1 MREEFELELEN
12 RIKNLIWTVS
22 GDYTL
27 DVKPDIES
35 YHRSHA
41 VGLYDGIKQG
51 AFARYFNREELSLY
65 LMKKIYLHG
74 EEGPLMS
81 LAQLCIEW
89 SVAERITK
97 EREGIKEIR
106 KKALEDILEMDFSRL
121 AASEPGRL
129 KLMLF
134 KECLNGSEPATN
146 RMRAFME
153 QVQAL
158 SDAKE
163 TIELIRTIDKLY
175 NAMVDPNFEKRYGNL
190 ETVLAVSL
198 EELAE
203 FSWKDYLEEEALEE
217 SFGTYLEHLNEA
229 MTNLDKM
236 ELNQETKKEESEE
249 EISQKKKILVVDE
262 EALSKMH
269 SYVQRNYG
277 IGYLSEI
284 EEKRRNL
291 LLCRGIHS
299 DCSLYF
305 TEGVLKHAV
314 LRNYQYEY
322 AKKQRDKNRYEYYN
336 NHRMVKNNIRQLSD
350 MLKKALVMRDE
361 VQETISDRGRIVPSR
376 LWRIGRSHDSRV
388 FLKKLN
394 HDNSDF
400 VVDVLID
407 ASGSQRKRQGQVAMQ
422 AYILSEALSIANVPH
437 RVMSFCTFWDYTILH
452 RFREYEDD
460 RSANENIFEYNT
472 SSNNRD
478 GLAIKSAGYELL
490 NREEEHKILIVLS
503 DGRPY
508 DVILNRP
515 NARNPQP
522 YQGKYAI
529 SDTAFEV
536 RKLRSKGVCVLG
548 VFAGEEKDLPAEK
561 KIFGKD
567 FAYIRDVAGFSGIV
581 GRYLLKQLEREE

>member
-89 SVAERITK
+89 SVADRITK

-106 KKALEDILEMDFSRL
+106 KEALEDILEMDFSRL

-163 TIELIRTIDKLY
+163 TIELIHTIDKLY

-249 EISQKKKILVVDE
+249 ETSQKKKILVVDE

-277 IGYLSEI
+277 IGYLSET

-376 LWRIGRSHDSRV
+376 LWRVGRSHDSRV
-388 FLKKLN
+388 FLRKLN

-478 GLAIKSAGYELL
+478 GLAIKAAGYELL

>member
-163 TIELIRTIDKLY
+163 TIELIHTIDKLY

-217 SFGTYLEHLNEA
+217 SFGTYLEHINEA

-249 EISQKKKILVVDE
+249 ETSQKKKILVVDE

-277 IGYLSEI
+277 IGYLSET

-376 LWRIGRSHDSRV
+376 LWRVGRSHDSRV
-388 FLKKLN
+388 FLRKLN

-422 AYILSEALSIANVPH
+422 AYILSEALSIANVSH

-478 GLAIKSAGYELL
+478 GLAIKAAGYELL
-490 NREEEHKILIVLS
+490 NREEEHKILIILS

>member
-106 KKALEDILEMDFSRL
+106 KEALEDILEMDFSRL

-163 TIELIRTIDKLY
+163 TIELIHTIDKLY

-217 SFGTYLEHLNEA
+217 SFGTYLEHINEA

-249 EISQKKKILVVDE
+249 ETSQKKKILVVDE

-277 IGYLSEI
+277 IGYLSET

-376 LWRIGRSHDSRV
+376 LWRVGRSHDSRV
-388 FLKKLN
+388 FLRKLN

-478 GLAIKSAGYELL
+478 GLAIKAAGYELL

-529 SDTAFEV
+529 SDTVFEV

>member
-134 KECLNGSEPATN
+134 KECLNGSEPSTN

-277 IGYLSEI
+277 IGYLSET

-376 LWRIGRSHDSRV
+376 LWRVGRSHDSRV
-388 FLKKLN
+388 FLRKLN

-478 GLAIKSAGYELL
+478 GLAIKAAGYELL

-548 VFAGEEKDLPAEK
+548 VFAGEEKDLAAEK

>member
-163 TIELIRTIDKLY
+163 TIELIHTIDKLY

-236 ELNQETKKEESEE
+236 ELDQETKKEEPEE
-249 EISQKKKILVVDE
+249 ETSQKKKILVIDE

-277 IGYLSEI
+277 IGYLSET

-376 LWRIGRSHDSRV
+376 LWRVGRSHDSRV
-388 FLKKLN
+388 FLRKLN

-478 GLAIKSAGYELL
+478 GLAIKAAGYELL

>member
-106 KKALEDILEMDFSRL
+106 KEALEDILEMDFSRL

-163 TIELIRTIDKLY
+163 TIELIHTIDKLY

-236 ELNQETKKEESEE
+236 ELNQETKKEEPEE
-249 EISQKKKILVVDE
+249 ETSQKKKILVVDE

-277 IGYLSEI
+277 IGYLSET

-376 LWRIGRSHDSRV
+376 LWRVGRSHDSRV
-388 FLKKLN
+388 FLRKLN

-478 GLAIKSAGYELL
+478 GLAIKAAGYELL

>member
-106 KKALEDILEMDFSRL
+106 KEAFEDILEMDFSRL

-163 TIELIRTIDKLY
+163 TIELIHTIDKLY

-217 SFGTYLEHLNEA
+217 SFGTYLEHINEA

-249 EISQKKKILVVDE
+249 ETSQKKKILVVDE

-277 IGYLSEI
+277 IGYLSET

-388 FLKKLN
+388 FLRKLN

-478 GLAIKSAGYELL
+478 GLAIKAAGYELL